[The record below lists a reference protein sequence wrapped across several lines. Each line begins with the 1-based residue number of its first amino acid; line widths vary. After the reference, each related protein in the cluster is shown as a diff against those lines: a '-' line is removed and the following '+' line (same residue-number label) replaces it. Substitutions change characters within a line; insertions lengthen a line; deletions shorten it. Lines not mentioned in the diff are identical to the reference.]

1 MLKINKER
9 SFVKGY
15 KYPIYPTEEQK
26 ILLAKTFGCC
36 RFVWNT
42 ALAEAKQEYE
52 EYLIW
57 KDKNPIGKVV
67 KPIITGFYFANKL
80 PLFKSRIGNE
90 FLSEVS
96 YDILQQTLINL
107 GSTYSEFFKK
117 RKGYPK
123 FKKKQNAQTFRLTK
137 NVFKFKD
144 GQFYIAKSKD
154 PIAIGFGR
162 NGKNRNLP
170 SDPSSCIIG
179 VTSTG
184 KYYVSFVCEYVP
196 TKTNGAGKLGIDL
209 GIKDFLVDS
218 NGNKISNPKF
228 LNQHERNLKRKQ
240 QKLSKCRKGSIRRNK
255 ARLKVAKI
263 HETITN
269 ARNNFQHQL
278 SRKLINENQVIGI
291 EHLIIKNMV
300 KNRKL
305 SKAISQVG
313 WSSFVNKLIYK
324 AKESQHCNIV
334 KIDTFYPSSHI
345 CNNTQIKLDRKLKLS
360 EREWHCPHCGET
372 HDRDINA
379 AKNIRDEAMLQM
391 ISMNI
396 PLGGYLVLA
405 DTK

>member
-1 MLKINKER
+1 MSENILPFI
-9 SFVKGY
+9 KGF
-15 KYPIYPTEEQK
+15 KYPIYPNKEQK
-26 ILLAKTFGCC
+26 TLLEKTFGCC
-36 RFVWNT
+36 RFVWNK
-42 ALAEAKQEYE
+42 ALAEAKESHSE
-52 EYLIW
+52 HLIYN
-57 KDKNPIGKVV
+57 KKKKIIGIKI
-67 KPIITGFYFANKL
+67 KSNITGFQFAQQL
-80 PLFKSRIGNE
+80 PSVKAKPDLVW
-90 FLSEVS
+90 LCEVS
-96 YDILQQTLINL
+96 NVPLQQTLINL
-107 GSTYSEFFKK
+107 GSAYADFFKK
-117 RKGYPK
+117 KKGYPN
-123 FKKKQNAQTFRLTK
+123 FKKKHSHQSFSLTK
-137 NVFKFKD
+137 NGFRFINN
-144 GQFYIAKSKD
+144 QFYIAKSKD
-154 PIAIGFGR
+154 PIAVGFGR
-162 NGKNRNLP
+162 NGKNRYLP
-170 SDPSSCIIG
+170 SEPSSCAISK
-179 VTSTG
+179 TPTG
-184 KYYVSFVCEYVP
+184 KYYVSFVCEYIP
-196 TKTNGAGKLGIDL
+196 TKTNGTGNLGIDL

-240 QKLSKCRKGSIRRNK
+240 QKLSKCQKGSIRRNK

-291 EHLIIKNMV
+291 ENLIVKNMV

-324 AKESQHCNIV
+324 SRESQHCNIV

-360 EREWHCPHCGET
+360 ERDWICPYCGET

-379 AKNIRDEAMLQM
+379 ARNIRDEAILQM
-391 ISMNI
+391 VSMNI

-405 DTK
+405 ETK